1 MASKNK
7 FWNTTL
13 TMTTSATNPEI
24 TSAPEKT
31 RLRSLDIFR
40 GATVAFMILVNT
52 PGNDHTY
59 AQLCHADWNGWTA
72 TDMVFPSF
80 VFILGVSLVF
90 STGARLARGE
100 SRGHLLLHA
109 LRRAAIL
116 IALGLFINAFPHFVL
131 HTWRIPGVLQR
142 IAICYLVA
150 EVLYLYVPR
159 WTRWLLAPSL
169 LVGYWWLMCHV
180 RVPGVGLPGVNVPL
194 LHPDLNLA
202 AWLDRRLMMGHLYE
216 GTRDPEGVLSTFPA
230 LVNALCGVF
239 VGEWIVALRQTP
251 GRLLGRLACC
261 GVLCLAAGELWG
273 LNFPINK
280 KLWTSSYVLVSVG
293 VALLLLT
300 LCYWAFDVLH
310 LRARWSRVFV
320 VFGGNA
326 IAAYFFSEVAASTLW
341 VYGVGQGEAH
351 VTLQQVIYGALFRW
365 IRPLS
370 LAGLAYS
377 LAFVALCYLV
387 VWVMDRK
394 GIHLRA

>member
-1 MASKNK
+1 M
-7 FWNTTL
+7 
-13 TMTTSATNPEI
+13 MTSATSPEI
-24 TSAPEKT
+24 TSAPQKT
-31 RLRSLDIFR
+31 RLRSLDVFR

-52 PGNDHTY
+52 PGNEHAY
-59 AQLCHADWNGWTA
+59 AQLCHAEWNGWTA

-90 STGARLARGE
+90 STRARLARGE

-109 LRRAAIL
+109 LRRTAIL
-116 IALGLFINAFPHFVL
+116 IALGLFLNAFPHFVL
-131 HTWRIPGVLQR
+131 HTWRFPGVLQR
-142 IAICYLVA
+142 IALCYLGAEICYL
-150 EVLYLYVPR
+150 YLPR
-159 WTRWLLAPSL
+159 WARWLLAPSL
-169 LVGYWWLMCHV
+169 LVGYWLAMCYV
-180 RVPGVGLPGVNVPL
+180 PVPGAGLPGLYVPL

-251 GRLLGRLACC
+251 GRLLGRLAAC
-261 GVLCLAAGELWG
+261 GVLCLVAGELWG
-273 LNFPINK
+273 LSFPINK

-300 LCYWAFDVLH
+300 LCYWVFDVRR
-310 LRARWSRVFV
+310 LRARWSRIFV

-326 IAAYFFSEVAASTLW
+326 IAAYFFSEAAASVLGNF
-341 VYGVGQGEAH
+341 GVGNYGAGEISM
-351 VTLQQVIYGALFRW
+351 QQWVYGALFGW
-365 IRPLS
+365 IHPLP
-370 LAGLAYS
+370 LASLAYS
-377 LAFVALCYLV
+377 LAFVAVCYLV
-387 VWVMDRK
+387 VWGMDRK